1 MSRLSTG
8 RKRDHVWEKFEQ
20 LPNGR
25 GPECR
30 EWLQYAEK
38 RYNNSVPAS
47 WFAAHVL
54 HPRYT
59 GEDLTASEMK
69 KALEWIDAEYPTV
82 KGDYLTFLGDSRATL
97 RDEFAKTPNCKAKS
111 FIRAQTALG
120 VISDELSRLSL
131 KLMSLAP
138 SSAGI
143 ERAFSTM
150 GYVEGDLR
158 NSLSS
163 EKTEKLAFC
172 MRCLKK

>member
-1 MSRLSTG
+1 M
-8 RKRDHVWEKFEQ
+8 
-20 LPNGR
+20 
-25 GPECR
+25 
-30 EWLQYAEK
+30 
-38 RYNNSVPAS
+38 VPL
-47 WFAAHVL
+47 VD
-54 HPRYT
+54 R
-59 GEDLTASEMK
+59 MK
-69 KALEWIDAEYPTV
+69 KDYASHENGQTSTNAGVRLPKQPVMDTFVVTTSANQKASFDKAVAKFFYACNIPFVAAESEQFKV
-82 KGDYLTFLGDSRATL
+82 
-97 RDEFAKTPNCKAKS
+97 KTPNCKAKS